1 MSAKASIKSQ
11 KHESKSIVLIQARF
25 NSSRL
30 PGKALF
36 HIEGIPVVV
45 LAALRAGN
53 TGKNVVVVT
62 SDEPADDE
70 ICKALEKYKIK
81 YFRGSLNDVLDRF
94 FHALAEES
102 SERIVFRLTADN
114 VLPDGAFLD
123 EMESEFIKSDA
134 DIMHCLPRISNLPYG
149 LSAEVTRVKH
159 IREAFRQAKD
169 SYDREH
175 VTPYIYRKRKVHVFK
190 SRRFMGFKNF
200 RVTIDNYVDYVCVKS
215 LFSSINDVVSES
227 IPSLMSN
234 FSKMKYRPYYE
245 PSLKPMTLGTVQLGL
260 NYGIT
265 NLNGMVS
272 KEVATEIIRIS
283 ITEGVEY
290 IDTAAAY
297 GLSEAVIG
305 EALSGG
311 WLSRVKLITK
321 IRPFSSD
328 EFSDQRSWSMAL
340 RNSFYKSCIN
350 LRTSKIDV
358 LMFHRYN
365 NSSMHPLYSEVLQ
378 LKKEG
383 LISEIGVSVESPE
396 ELKAVLA
403 NNNFTFVQLP
413 FNILD
418 PRWSELISDVQNA
431 RIERN
436 LTVHAR
442 SSLLQGLLCS
452 EVDSHWLKAG
462 IDNHR
467 EVIEWLSATYKKFE
481 KMSVSDLCIGYVNSQ
496 SWIDS
501 VVIGVDSI
509 SNLYSNLQSVSMP
522 FISEENL
529 ALIEHSRP
537 FVNSSSLNPSTWS

>member
-1 MSAKASIKSQ
+1 MSANESIESQ
-11 KHESKSIVLIQARF
+11 KHESESIVLIQARF

-36 HIEGIPVVV
+36 PIEGIPVVV

-53 TGKNVVVVT
+53 TGKNVVVIT

-70 ICKALEKYKIK
+70 ICKSLEKYKIK

-94 FHALAEES
+94 FYALANES

-149 LSAEVTRVKH
+149 LSAEITRVKH

-175 VTPYIYRKRKVHVFK
+175 VTPYIYRNRKERVFK
-190 SRRFMGFKNF
+190 SRRFMGYRNF
-200 RVTIDNYVDYVCVKS
+200 RVTIDDYIDYVCVKS
-215 LFSSINDVVSES
+215 LFHSVNDIVSES

-265 NLNGMVS
+265 NLNGMVG
-272 KEVATEIIRIS
+272 KEESIEIIRIS

-297 GLSEAVIG
+297 GISEAVIG

-328 EFSDQRSWSMAL
+328 EFSDERSWSMAL
-340 RNSFYKSCIN
+340 RNSFYQSCIN

-358 LMFHRYN
+358 LMFHRYD
-365 NSSMHPLYSEVLQ
+365 NSLIQSLYSEVLQ

-383 LISEIGVSVESPE
+383 LISEIGVSVQSPE

-403 NNNFTFVQLP
+403 NDNFTFVQLP

-418 PRWSELISDVQNA
+418 FRWSELIKDVQKA
-431 RIERN
+431 RIDRK

-452 EVDSHWLKAG
+452 EVESHWRKAG

-467 EVIEWLSATYKKFE
+467 EVIQWLSTTYKKFE

-501 VVIGVDSI
+501 VVIGVDSN

-522 FISEENL
+522 FMSQESL
-529 ALIEHSRP
+529 ALIEESRP
-537 FVNSSSLNPSTWS
+537 VVSSSSLNPSTWS